1 MAIAAVSELETLV
14 QVVVKRA
21 EKLDAG
27 HLKKLAEA
35 VSRIFSVKTD
45 EVAIL
50 SLTADRRFLFFQ
62 VPEELKSVGQIPLT
76 SATALAART
85 VREKRPEFI
94 NRFNIVPHASV
105 FEAVPL
111 KEERGEPIQKIM
123 SAPILKGADAIGVLQ
138 ISRKARNPADA
149 GDFLPRDL
157 KQLISTAMLIAPVV
171 ALCEG

>member
-1 MAIAAVSELETLV
+1 MPVSAVSELEGLV
-14 QVVVKRA
+14 QGMVKRG
-21 EKLDAG
+21 EKLDTG
-27 HLKKLAEA
+27 HLKKVAET

-50 SLTADRRFLFFQ
+50 SLTPDRRFLFFH

-85 VREKRPEFI
+85 LREKRPEVI

-105 FEAVPL
+105 FESVPL

-123 SAPILKGADAIGVLQ
+123 SVPILKGHDAIGVLQ
-138 ISRKARNPADA
+138 ISRKARNPADVTE
-149 GDFLPRDL
+149 FSPLDL
-157 KQLISTAMLIAPVV
+157 KQLVSVAAFVAPAL
-171 ALCEG
+171 ALCTE